1 MHFIFNSDDCDI
13 AISNYLLSNK
23 IENQVNLSSFL
34 ISEKYITV
42 KNKCLE
48 WLDECIRLKKTE
60 EFTISIPQF
69 SENDDEKKR
78 SNYLHLGCLLWKN
91 CIDYQVCFT
100 KLGLANLEAY
110 IFRKVYE
117 AKTDSNIV
125 KISKEDNGLFLTQ
138 IYFGKN
144 EQECYSIDS
153 EKFWINFAK
162 EITSKLGNVEFLL
175 ITHDYVSDGFLQTN
189 SESVFNI
196 NLECY
201 YMAEEPWF
209 VIRDD
214 TFYFDG
220 IEVKTIGNNENKLLD
235 IDSYIDQK
243 WEESYLYP
251 NNWNGSKSFI
261 EGLEALQISYNKI
274 LSGTV
279 KKLPSKND
287 WESFY

>member
-23 IENQVNLSSFL
+23 IEHQFNLSSFL

-78 SNYLHLGCLLWKN
+78 SNYLHLGRLLWKN

-110 IFRKVYE
+110 IFKKVYE
-117 AKTDSNIV
+117 VKTDSNIV

-138 IYFGKN
+138 IYYGKN

-175 ITHDYVSDGFLQTN
+175 ITHDYVSYGFLQTN

-220 IEVKTIGNNENKLLD
+220 IEIKSIGNNDNKLLD

-243 WEESYLYP
+243 WEGSYLYP

-261 EGLEALQISYNKI
+261 EGLEALQISFNKI

>member
-1 MHFIFNSDDCDI
+1 MHFIFKSDDCDI
-13 AISNYLLSNK
+13 AITNYLFFK
-23 IENQVNLSSFL
+23 KDEHQFNLSGFL
-34 ISEKYITV
+34 KSIKYISV

-48 WLDECIRLKKTE
+48 WLDECIRLKKTD
-60 EFTISIPQF
+60 EFEISIPQF
-69 SENDDEKKR
+69 SKNDEEKKR
-78 SNYLHLGCLLWKN
+78 SNYYYLGSLLWKN
-91 CIDYQVCFT
+91 CTDYQVCFT
-100 KLGLANLEAY
+100 KLVLDNLESY
-110 IFRKVYE
+110 IFKKVYPS
-117 AKTDSNIV
+117 KTNSNIV
-125 KISKEDNGLFLTQ
+125 KNSNDDDRLFLRQ
-138 IYFGKN
+138 IYYGKN

-153 EKFWINFAK
+153 EKFWMNFAK
-162 EITSKLGNVEFLL
+162 EISSKLGNIEFLL

-201 YMAEEPWF
+201 HMAEEPWF
-209 VIRDD
+209 EIRED

-243 WEESYLYP
+243 WEGSYLYP
-251 NNWNGSKSFI
+251 NNWNGSQSFI
-261 EGLEALQISYNKI
+261 EGLEALQISYDKI

-279 KKLPSKND
+279 TKLPSKND